1 MGIKKS
7 VKDSAT
13 ISITPT
19 FFVSGPT
26 KILVGPFTLPP
37 APGGVMLKGT
47 LKLTMSEAAALGEG
61 AGDDA
66 CTTPRP
72 NHLTNLQYTVSGDT
86 TTTKFTLDE
95 DVTKLSVSVDIT
107 LQELFIKIPLK
118 LDVPVSFTPGVTKND
133 YTIVTTD
140 SGPQLSSSER
150 LGLTA
155 KGEVKMNDQ
164 NGEQVFCAVIDSKTA
179 GANKTIAEN
188 QFLF

>member
-118 LDVPVSFTPGVTKND
+118 LKIKDDPVKQSNTKGRLSFA
-133 YTIVTTD
+133 TT
-140 SGPQLSSSER
+140 GPNSRNCQMFVNFGNNSSLDRQGFSPF
-150 LGLTA
+150 
-155 KGEVKMNDQ
+155 GEVIEGM
-164 NGEQVFCAVIDSKTA
+164 EHIDSIYS
-179 GANKTIAEN
+179 G
-188 QFLF
+188 